1 MKTIANRPGIL
12 KALISGLSALSI
24 SAALILGLAVGA
36 TLAENT
42 AKAEKSVEKTGTKVE
57 STAKA
62 SSESKSPK
70 PEEFWNSILKNRKLA
85 WVPTDLR
92 IPIDMI
98 ETPNSI
104 LLNAEVPGLD
114 ENSLEV
120 SVSKDSV
127 ILKGEKKVDITQ
139 KPEDFR
145 RLERA
150 YGSFDKTVMLPATV
164 DSDKATAV
172 IRSGVLTVTMPK
184 LAEAQGAVKKLTIIR
199 E

>member
-1 MKTIANRPGIL
+1 MKTIAHRPGIL
-12 KALISGLSALSI
+12 KIRASWLSALSI
-24 SAALILGLAVGA
+24 STVMTMGLAGA
-36 TLAENT
+36 GVLAEET
-42 AKAEKSVEKTGTKVE
+42 TKAGKSAEKTATNVE

-62 SSESKSPK
+62 SAETKNPK
-70 PEEFWNSILKNRKLA
+70 PEEFWNSILRNRKLA

-98 ETPNSI
+98 ETPTSI

-114 ENSLEV
+114 ENSLDV

-127 ILKGEKKVDITQ
+127 ILKGEKKVDTTQ

-164 DSDKATAV
+164 DSDKATAI
-172 IRSGVLTVTMPK
+172 IRSGVLTVTIPK
-184 LAEAQGAVKKLTIIR
+184 FAEAQGAVKKLTIIR